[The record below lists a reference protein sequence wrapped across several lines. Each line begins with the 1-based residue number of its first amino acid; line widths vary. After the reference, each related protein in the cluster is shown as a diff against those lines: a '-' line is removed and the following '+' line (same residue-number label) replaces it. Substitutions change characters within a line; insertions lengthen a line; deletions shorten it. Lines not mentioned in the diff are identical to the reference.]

1 MKKVILLLMLSLIF
15 SGCASQAPTKET
27 YDFKVVPVSGYRVNI
42 AELVEYMGEDD
53 TVHSFTERIYNAN
66 RNSLVD
72 LGLIDRDLVFKDGV
86 KKVLIVPV
94 KKKK

>member
-1 MKKVILLLMLSLIF
+1 MS
-15 SGCASQAPTKET
+15 
-27 YDFKVVPVSGYRVNI
+27 
-42 AELVEYMGEDD
+42 EDD
-53 TVHSFTERIYNAN
+53 TVHSFTERIYNAK